1 MMVYCQRV
9 NAKLGDTMEQIA
21 IDAWKFA
28 VNNLKR
34 SYSPYSCFQVGSC
47 LVDHESKLYFGC
59 NVENASYGATI
70 CAERVAFF
78 KAVSEGSR
86 KFQMI
91 LVLTDTEK
99 PTPPCAL
106 CLQVMAEF
114 CPPDFKIV
122 LSNLQGIQASYTFK
136 ELLSFPFGP
145 SYLLTE
151 EQ

>member
-1 MMVYCQRV
+1 
-9 NAKLGDTMEQIA
+9 MEQIVQS
-21 IDAWKFA
+21 AWNFA
-28 VNNLKR
+28 VDKLKR

-47 LVDHESKLYFGC
+47 LVDHENKLYFGC
-59 NVENASYGATI
+59 NIENASYGATI

-78 KAVSEGSR
+78 KAVSEGAR
-86 KFQMI
+86 QFQMI
-91 LVLTDTEK
+91 IVLTDTER

-114 CPPDFKIV
+114 CPPNFKIF
-122 LSNLQGIQASYTFK
+122 LSNLEGIQASYTFK

-145 SYLLTE
+145 SFLLAE

>member
-1 MMVYCQRV
+1 
-9 NAKLGDTMEQIA
+9 MEQVA
-21 IDAWKFA
+21 KKAWKFA
-28 VNNLKR
+28 VERLKH
-34 SYSPYSCFQVGSC
+34 SYSPYSHFQVGSC
-47 LVDHESKLYFGC
+47 LVDEKGELYFGC

-78 KAVSEGSR
+78 KALSEGAR
-86 KFQMI
+86 DFQMI
-91 LVLTDTEK
+91 LVLTDTKK

-114 CPPDFKIV
+114 CRPDFPIY
-122 LSNLQGIQASYTFK
+122 LSNLDGIQSSHTFS

-145 SYLLTE
+145 SFLLDE